1 MDSASFNK
9 IKEEIFKTVF
19 ANNGRC
25 FMLIDASLEQYRSNS
40 FLYDAL
46 KDYPLYPV
54 IFDRDELHDALPLY
68 LVSLDVQSTK
78 DNELFHNSIHHAFYE
93 LGSERINSGEG
104 RSVCA
109 WISTPLT
116 TEQLSESIS
125 RSAVQT
131 VQTGGDVLIRYF
143 DPSVFG
149 LFLPILD
156 NWQKEQLLRNINVWC
171 YIDGDG
177 TAQVVNGDGGNVKK
191 LSYSLELT
199 ELNFLDINNIAIIN
213 NILRKYRE
221 KQDVGKVRE
230 QQAVRLL
237 QPALRYFHDH
247 FSSVGEGVNE
257 FGLDVLNAQQLF
269 YQDGVFEKYLL
280 NNNIANLPLYPEVK
294 ARVERLEW
302 EKAFTRA

>member
-9 IKEEIFKTVF
+9 IKEKIFKTVF
-19 ANNGRC
+19 ANNGHC

-46 KDYPLYPV
+46 KDYTLYPV
-54 IFDRDELHDALPLY
+54 IFDQDELRDALPLY
-68 LVSLDVQSTK
+68 LVPLDVQSTR
-78 DNELFHNSIHHAFYE
+78 DNELFHNSILHALYE

-131 VQTGGDVLIRYF
+131 VQSGGDVLIRYF

-156 NWQKEQLLRNINVWC
+156 NWQKWQLLRNINVWC

-177 TAQVVNGDGGNVKK
+177 TAQVVNGDGENVKK

-199 ELNFLDINNIAIIN
+199 ESNFLDINNIIIIN
-213 NILRKYRE
+213 NILRKHRE
-221 KQDVGKVRE
+221 KKDVGIVSE

-237 QPALRYFHDH
+237 QPALRYFHDR

-257 FGLDVLNAQQLF
+257 FGLDVLNAQRLF
-269 YQDGVFEKYLL
+269 YQDGLFEEYLL
-280 NNNIANLPLYPEVK
+280 NNNISNLPLYPEVK
-294 ARVERLEW
+294 ARVDRLEW